1 MEKILIINKF
11 FFLKANQVQV
21 KSNGQTVK
29 QSKPTSGKGKKKRGN
44 EEIQKYIG
52 FFFYISLTSLPS
64 AWLGFGTSN
73 RILGITCRFFFSPS
87 FPFNFILFPY
97 FFFFH
102 TPGSFRSWWSF
113 FFLSFVLS
121 FPFFNLFPSILR
133 IWRESKT
140 CHDCSWLLGEER

>member
-11 FFLKANQVQV
+11 FFFKANQVQV

-29 QSKPTSGKGKKKRGN
+29 QSQPTSGKGKKKGGMRRF
-44 EEIQKYIG
+44 KSTLA
-52 FFFYISLTSLPS
+52 FFFYILLTSLPS

-73 RILGITCRFFFSPS
+73 RILGITCRFFFFSS
-87 FPFNFILFPY
+87 FPFNFILFPV
-97 FFFFH
+97 FFVST

-140 CHDCSWLLGEER
+140 CHDCSWLLEEER